1 MKTLLLL
8 FVFITACSPLD
19 DVRDDC
25 KEEADKAVEQCVAFY
40 EDVAIPAIE
49 EQINTTVDDL
59 QTWFEEQVALLKADF
74 EQALKDKEIEVMTNA
89 GCVVVGG
96 NWDCSNATFCR

>member
-1 MKTLLLL
+1 MKTLLLAL
-8 FVFITACSPLD
+8 VLAACSPLD
-19 DVRDDC
+19 DVRSDC

-40 EDVAIPAIE
+40 EDVAIPAIQ

-59 QTWFEEQVALLKADF
+59 QTWFEEQVALIRADF
-74 EQALKDKEIEVMTNA
+74 EQILKDKEIEVMTKA

-96 NWDCSNATFCR
+96 NWDCSAATFCQ